1 MANSVH
7 VFWGCNEDFE
17 GYVTEHIN
25 EFELT
30 ITYLEL
36 ISCYNTKMRTNIN
49 SATSETSHFYDAV
62 DNVVVRSADFGSVS
76 AHVIYNFAA
85 IALQGC
91 DFETMYIQN
100 PPRQVLHSLQTAFP
114 DCLVYSA
121 TEYKEVNKSIVLD
134 VHSRLST
141 MILGQK
147 ACKTEIDLSLYR
159 ISKMGKE
166 KPAVLLFYGP
176 SGVGKTE
183 TAKQLSE
190 ALGGGLT
197 RIQFSMFQNQEAFDY
212 LFGGE
217 HSKGSFARD
226 LLARESNVVLLDEF
240 DKVNHGLYN
249 AFYEL
254 FDEGILVDSYYRV
267 EMSNAVF
274 ILTTNFESE
283 EEIKK
288 ALGPAMFSRI
298 SACLKFEHL
307 TPEEMQILIN
317 RHFDYLL
324 KFLDGEE
331 SNFIELS
338 GVRDWFLTNASN
350 FDNVRTLNQKIERA
364 VFGVLTNELLKDSYK
379 DQSVASVCSP

>member
-1 MANSVH
+1 MGSTVH
-7 VFWGCNEDFE
+7 VFWGCDEDFE
-17 GYVTEHIN
+17 GYVSEHIN
-25 EFELT
+25 EPELT
-30 ITYLEL
+30 ITYLDL
-36 ISCYNTKMRTNIN
+36 ISDYNAKIRATTDY
-49 SATSETSHFYDAV
+49 ATSEFSHLGEDV
-62 DNVVVRSADFGSVS
+62 DNVIVRSADFGSVV
-76 AHVIYNFAA
+76 AQVIYNFAA

-91 DFETMYIQN
+91 SFQTMYIQN
-100 PPRQVLHSLQTAFP
+100 PPRQVLHSLQSAFP
-114 DCLVYSA
+114 DCLVYSN
-121 TEYKEVNKSIVLD
+121 TEYKELDKATVLD
-134 VHSRLST
+134 VHNRLEST
-141 MILGQK
+141 ILGQK
-147 ACKTEIDLSLYR
+147 ACKNEIDLSLYR
-159 ISKMGKE
+159 ILKMEKE

-254 FDEGILVDSYYRV
+254 FDEGVLIDSYYRV
-267 EMSNAVF
+267 EMSDAVF

-298 SACLKFEHL
+298 SACLKFEQL
-307 TPEEMQILIN
+307 TPEEIQILIN
-317 RHFDYLL
+317 RYFDYLMQH
-324 KFLDGEE
+324 LDDEE
-331 SNFIELS
+331 VSLIEQY
-338 GVRDWFLTNASN
+338 GVRAWFHANASK
-350 FDNVRTLNQKIERA
+350 FDNVRTLYRKMERA
-364 VFGVLTNELLKDSYK
+364 VFGVLASELLKENSK
-379 DQSVASVCSP
+379 D

>member
-1 MANSVH
+1 MASSVH

-17 GYVTEHIN
+17 SFVSKHIS
-25 EFELT
+25 ESELT
-30 ITYLEL
+30 ITYLDL
-36 ISCYNTKMRTNIN
+36 IGDYNARIRATTDY
-49 SATSETSHFYDAV
+49 ATSEFSHLNEDV
-62 DNVVVRSADFGSVS
+62 DNVIVRSADFGSVV
-76 AHVIYNFAA
+76 AQVIYNFAA

-91 DFETMYIQN
+91 HFKTMYIQN
-100 PPRQVLHSLQTAFP
+100 PPRQVLRSLQSAFP
-114 DCLVYSA
+114 NRLSYSN
-121 TEYKEVNKSIVLD
+121 TKYKELDKTVVLD
-134 VHSRLST
+134 VHNRLESA
-141 MILGQK
+141 ILGQK
-147 ACKTEIDLSLYR
+147 ACKNEIDLSLYR
-159 ISKMGKE
+159 ISKMRKK

-254 FDEGILVDSYYRV
+254 FDEGVLIDSYYRV
-267 EMSNAVF
+267 EMGNAVF

-283 EEIKK
+283 EQIKK

-298 SACLKFEHL
+298 SACVKFEQL
-307 TPEEMQILIN
+307 LPEEMQILIN

-324 KFLDGEE
+324 QFLDNEE
-331 SNFIELS
+331 ISLIELS
-338 GVRDWFLTNASN
+338 SVRDWFLANASN

-364 VFGVLTNELLKDSYK
+364 VFGVLANELLRENYK
-379 DQSVASVCSP
+379 D